1 MTPVLW
7 SANLGLLFAEHPLLD
22 RPAAA
27 VTCGFGTIECWW
39 PPDDQAR
46 ALTERIRALPVD
58 VACINAGCAS
68 ADAHGACLNDP
79 EHRDTAQRDFRA
91 AVELARAVGARR
103 INLPIGH
110 LMEGRSVQGQLREAT
125 AAVRELA
132 EIAAAAA
139 MTILIEPL
147 NAADAPGYLIADA
160 DAAAE
165 FIEGVGSDAV
175 RMLFDAYHCARSGGD
190 PIANVYRH
198 VDLIDH
204 VQYADSP
211 GRGRPG
217 SGRSDVWTLVDAL
230 AAVGYDGAVGLE
242 YRSHGW
248 SADSLLFIVEA
259 PTSAPIAHGR
269 ISERQELAS

>member
-7 SANLGLLFAEHPLLD
+7 SANLGMLFAEHPLLD

-27 VTCGFGTIECWW
+27 VACGFGTIECWW
-39 PPDDQAR
+39 PPADQAR
-46 ALTERIRALPVD
+46 ALTERIRELPVD

-79 EHRDTAQRDFRA
+79 AHRDTAHRDFRA
-91 AVELARAVGARR
+91 AVELAHAVGASR

-110 LMEGRSVQGQLREAT
+110 LMDGSPARAQLHEAT

-139 MTILIEPL
+139 VTIVIEPL
-147 NAADAPGYLIADA
+147 NAVDAPGYLIADT
-160 DAAAE
+160 DAAAD
-165 FIEGVGSDAV
+165 FIDGVGSDAV

-190 PIANVYRH
+190 PIAAVNRH
-198 VDLIDH
+198 VDLIEH

-230 AAVGYDGAVGLE
+230 AAVGYDGAIGLE
-242 YRSHGW
+242 YRAHG
-248 SADSLLFIVEA
+248 STAQSLGFTVEGPANA
-259 PTSAPIAHGR
+259 PVAQGR